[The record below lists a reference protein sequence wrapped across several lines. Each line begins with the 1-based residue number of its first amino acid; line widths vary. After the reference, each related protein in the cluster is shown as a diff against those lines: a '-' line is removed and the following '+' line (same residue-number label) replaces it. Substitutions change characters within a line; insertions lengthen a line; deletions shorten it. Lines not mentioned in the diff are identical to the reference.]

1 VGQRLEDASG
11 FNASCTIFLFQVYGY
26 KTSSNN
32 TVVKMRGIT
41 LNATTANKLNFK
53 TLKKQVLKF
62 LGSGDRGRTDVVMD
76 RIVKTAERVVTTR
89 TVRKQYV
96 VAYDKR
102 WVQDD
107 GSTLPYGY

>member
-1 VGQRLEDASG
+1 
-11 FNASCTIFLFQVYGY
+11 
-26 KTSSNN
+26 
-32 TVVKMRGIT
+32 
-41 LNATTANKLNFK
+41 
-53 TLKKQVLKF
+53 
-62 LGSGDRGRTDVVMD
+62 MD